1 MKIENLSQFKKLVQ
15 LCREHG
21 VTNIDIDGIKMNISP
36 KPQTQANTQLE
47 LQPEA
52 YVAVPRYAPIQ
63 AQETQ
68 DAPVINPD
76 SLSDEQMLFYSAKG
90 EPQ

>member
-1 MKIENLSQFKKLVQ
+1 MKIDNIKMLTRLIKT
-15 LCREHG
+15 CREHG
-21 VTNIDIDGIKMNISP
+21 VTNIDIDGIKMNISL
-36 KPQTQANTQLE
+36 KPQTSANTQLD